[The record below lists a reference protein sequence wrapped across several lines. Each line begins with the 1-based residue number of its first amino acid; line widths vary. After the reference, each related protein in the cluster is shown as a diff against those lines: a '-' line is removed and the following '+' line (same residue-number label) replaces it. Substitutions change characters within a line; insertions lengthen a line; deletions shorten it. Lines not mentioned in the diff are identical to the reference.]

1 MDQQLPKVLFM
12 RVEIRPMNL
21 RGKVM
26 KKAERDALAPAR
38 GKLKIFENRI
48 HTLGRTVRV
57 AHVLSTTGD
66 TEVELLPE
74 LLDAEVI
81 WLDGAL
87 IRIRGIE
94 MVDGTAFGQTWDIKV
109 L

>member
-1 MDQQLPKVLFM
+1 M
-12 RVEIRPMNL
+12 RVEIRPMNI

-38 GKLKIFENRI
+38 GKLKVLENRI

-57 AHVLSTTGD
+57 AQVLSTVGD

-94 MVDGTAFGQTWDIKV
+94 MVDGTAFGQTWDIRV